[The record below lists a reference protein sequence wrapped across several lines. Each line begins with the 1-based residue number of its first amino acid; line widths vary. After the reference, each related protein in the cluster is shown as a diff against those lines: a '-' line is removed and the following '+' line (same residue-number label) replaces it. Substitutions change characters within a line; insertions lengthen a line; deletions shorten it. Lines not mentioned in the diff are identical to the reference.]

1 MNQPAAPGL
10 RLDKWL
16 WHARFIKVR
25 GLAAGLVAERRIRLN
40 DQIVA
45 KTHQLVRAGDV
56 LTLRQGEKLHVL
68 RVLDLGQRRGPATEA
83 RLLYE
88 ELLSEA

>member
-1 MNQPAAPGL
+1 M

-16 WHARFIKVR
+16 WHARFIKAR
-25 GLAAGLVAERRIRLN
+25 GLATGLVAERRVRLN

-56 LTLRQGEKLHVL
+56 LTLRQGESLRVL

-83 RLLYE
+83 RLLYD